1 MIYYS
6 YSAGG
11 FFNDTIHSTIPV
23 DAVEISQAL
32 YTSLL
37 VGQAEGRVITCAAN
51 GVPSL
56 KDPPPPTVEQFI
68 DRLKAAIQESM
79 DTTARASGFDDLNNA
94 ISYAD
99 EPAVPVFQAQGQAF
113 RAWRSRVWAY
123 SHEQIEAIRSHN
135 RDLPTAAEL
144 IAQLPALVLPA

>member
-6 YSAGG
+6 NTAGG
-11 FFNDTIHSTIPV
+11 FFNDAIHSTLPD
-23 DAVEISQAL
+23 DAVEISQTL

-37 VGQAEGRVITCAAN
+37 VGQAQGRVITCAAN

-56 KDPPPPTVEQFI
+56 REPAPPTVEQVI
-68 DRLKAAIQESM
+68 DRLKVAIQEHM
-79 DTTARASGFDDLNNA
+79 DTTAKASDFDDLNDA

-99 EPAVPVFQAQGQAF
+99 EPAVPGFQAQGQAF